1 MISRLATEYLEGVHC
16 DPTEVELSTLNGW
29 INSEFKSLWFPVQF
43 ISAEISLDECK
54 QLFKNSGV
62 LFISS
67 LHNNSKILTCEQN
80 LKFRAIH
87 DYSHILLGADS
98 TFEGEWD
105 VWFHN
110 DAPDSIQW
118 ILHSE
123 IVLQAAVT
131 VHTGSFPVQ
140 KLVRF

>member
-1 MISRLATEYLEGVHC
+1 MISCLATSYLEGIHC
-16 DPTEVELSTLNGW
+16 DPTKAELSTLNGW
-29 INSEFKSLWFPVQF
+29 IDSEFKSLWFPVKF
-43 ISAEISLDECK
+43 ISAEISLDQCK
-54 QLFKNSGV
+54 QLFKDSGV

-67 LHNNSKILTCEQN
+67 LHNNSQILTFEQN
-80 LKFRAIH
+80 LKFRAVH
-87 DYSHILLGADS
+87 DYAHIVLGVDS
-98 TFEGEWD
+98 TFEGEWE
-105 VWFHN
+105 VWFNN

-123 IVLQAAVT
+123 IVMQAAAT